1 MQTGRRSG
9 FTLLELILSLMLTAV
24 VAGLVGSL
32 VQLYLINQNTGREQ
46 VKQAQLARA
55 ILNMIAEDI
64 RTTVRYQPFDSSGLS
79 EILSGGQ
86 GGGGQ
91 AAGAAGG
98 ATSGQAAG
106 GAPSPF
112 GADAMSGTASP
123 TSGMAAGDSGMASV
137 AMLPPGIYGSES
149 SIEIDISKLPRPDEY
164 YATEGDISTG
174 TLGDMPS
181 DIKTVNYY
189 VQAPRPDG
197 VQDPLGGLT
206 VLGAGVETTSLGPGG
221 LVRRSL
227 DRAITQYAYEQAS
240 TDSLLRT
247 GELVATEVISIEFQ
261 YFDGTMWQLQWD
273 SSVQGLPKVIKIT
286 IALQRESKARTN
298 PMEPGTLM
306 SSITPET
313 MREFGIDIYSVNAI
327 IPGAH
332 LLTAPQASGSGT
344 SSMGF

>member
-1 MQTGRRSG
+1 MQRPHRSG

-55 ILNMIAEDI
+55 ILNMISEDI
-64 RTTVRYQPFDSSGLS
+64 RTTVRYQPFDASGLS

-86 GGGGQ
+86 GAGAQGGGG
-91 AAGAAGG
+91 ANTAPMGAAPTGQSGGG
-98 ATSGQAAG
+98 A
-106 GAPSPF
+106 APSPF
-112 GADAMSGTASP
+112 GTAAP
-123 TSGMAAGDSGMASV
+123 TSGSPTGSAGATTVAA
-137 AMLPPGIYGSES
+137 LPPGIYGSES

-164 YATEGDISTG
+164 YATEGDLSTG

-206 VLGAGVETTSLGPGG
+206 VLGAGVETTSAGPGG

-247 GELVATEVISIEFQ
+247 GELVATEVVSIEFQ

-313 MREFGIDIYSVNAI
+313 MREFGIDVYSVNAI

-332 LLTAPQASGSGT
+332 LLSAPQASGSGT

>member
-1 MQTGRRSG
+1 MQDPRRFG
-9 FTLLELILSLMLTAV
+9 FTLLELILALMLTAV

-79 EILSGGQ
+79 EILGGGQ

-91 AAGAAGG
+91 TAGAAPTGQAGGG
-98 ATSGQAAG
+98 A
-106 GAPSPF
+106 APSPF

-123 TSGMAAGDSGMASV
+123 TSGNAAGDSGTTAL

-164 YATEGDISTG
+164 YATEGDLATG

-197 VQDPLGGLT
+197 VKDPLAGLT
-206 VLGAGVETTSLGPGG
+206 VLGAGVETTSAGPGG

-298 PMEPGTLM
+298 PMEPGMFM

-332 LLTAPQASGSGT
+332 LLSAPQASGSGT

>member
-1 MQTGRRSG
+1 MNTRRISG
-9 FTLLELILSLMLTAV
+9 FTLLELILALMLTAV

-32 VQLYLINQNTGREQ
+32 VQLYLINQSSGREQ

-64 RTTVRYQPFDSSGLS
+64 RATVRYQPFDSSGLS

-86 GGGGQ
+86 
-91 AAGAAGG
+91 AGG
-98 ATSGQAAG
+98 ASAG
-106 GAPSPF
+106 GAASTSAGSGAAPSAF
-112 GADAMSGTASP
+112 GADAMSGSASP
-123 TSGMAAGDSGMASV
+123 SSGMASGDAGAAPV
-137 AMLPPGIYGSES
+137 SALPPGIYGSEA

-181 DIKTVNYY
+181 DIKTVSYY

-197 VQDPLGGLT
+197 VKDPLGGLT
-206 VLGAGVETTSLGPGG
+206 ILGAGIETTSAGPGG

-286 IALQRESKARTN
+286 IALQREGKARTN
-298 PMEPGTLM
+298 PMEPGVMM

-313 MREFGIDIYSVNAI
+313 MREFGVDVYSINAI

-332 LLTAPQASGSGT
+332 LLSAPQASGSGT